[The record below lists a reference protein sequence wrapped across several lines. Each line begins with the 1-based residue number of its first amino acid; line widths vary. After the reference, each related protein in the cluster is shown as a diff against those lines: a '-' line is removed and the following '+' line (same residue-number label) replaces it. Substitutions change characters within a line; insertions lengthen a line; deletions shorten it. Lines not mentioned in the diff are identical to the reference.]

1 MDWTQVLTIVG
12 AILAIV
18 VANWYMFLWSRSET
32 NAQIIKIENWILEIH
47 KEMKDFHGKLCAIE
61 ERKKMEKE

>member
-18 VANWYMFLWSRSET
+18 VANWYMFLWSISET